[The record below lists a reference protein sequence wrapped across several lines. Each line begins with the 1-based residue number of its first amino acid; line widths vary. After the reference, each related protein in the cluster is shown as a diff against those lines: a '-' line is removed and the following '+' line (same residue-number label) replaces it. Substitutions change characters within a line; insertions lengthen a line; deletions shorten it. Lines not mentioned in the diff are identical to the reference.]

1 MARLGVMARA
11 AGLACA
17 LAGGVASAEPFTYQ
31 GKLDDSGLG
40 APPATYEMEFRV
52 FDDQAIGAPDNQVGL
67 TLSFTGGSAV
77 PVTNGLFTTTLE
89 FGPLVFTGPARY
101 LEVRVRRPGGGAYTT
116 LPRQA
121 ITPSPQAV
129 YATTAGALRLP
140 AYLVGPPY
148 TPSGA
153 TLWITNDT
161 AGGGAIQGVG
171 TTWGVVGWG
180 GTLSSYFGAVS
191 GTGVYGIGQNMG
203 VAGTSNTG
211 TGVYG
216 VSTTG
221 NAGYFE
227 LPSASSTSN
236 ALEAT
241 TAGAGRAARF
251 TRTSSASASP
261 VVEIGGPGADM
272 DVLRVTMVG
281 APGSS
286 GSAVRGI
293 IDSASIAGAGVFGSH
308 TGGGSGVLG
317 QSASGQGVWGDTVSG
332 TGVIGFSSSGTG
344 GEFHHTNATGTNPG
358 VYGATG
364 SGDASAIGVR
374 GAVLPAVAG
383 SFSAG
388 VRGENNG
395 TGGNGIGVFGSQAGS
410 GWGVYGTTPSGV
422 GVRGQSTTGTGVQG
436 ISTSG
441 LAGQFQGNVSIIG
454 NLTVSGS
461 VSKGSGSFRIDHPQD
476 PENKFLVHSFVESP
490 EMKNVYDGV
499 AALDSS
505 GEATV
510 VLPSYFEALNGEF
523 RYQLT
528 CVGGYAPVYIA
539 QEVKENRFRIA
550 GGRAGLK
557 VSWQVTGVRHDAYA
571 LKHPIV
577 PEVRK
582 SEAERGRFV
591 APEAYGLP
599 AERAIG
605 IPGPTEQTGH
615 N

>member
-1 MARLGVMARA
+1 M
-11 AGLACA
+11 
-17 LAGGVASAEPFTYQ
+17 
-31 GKLDDSGLG
+31 
-40 APPATYEMEFRV
+40 
-52 FDDQAIGAPDNQVGL
+52 
-67 TLSFTGGSAV
+67 
-77 PVTNGLFTTTLE
+77 
-89 FGPLVFTGPARY
+89 
-101 LEVRVRRPGGGAYTT
+101 
-116 LPRQA
+116 
-121 ITPSPQAV
+121 
-129 YATTAGALRLP
+129 
-140 AYLVGPPY
+140 
-148 TPSGA
+148 
-153 TLWITNDT
+153 
-161 AGGGAIQGVG
+161 
-171 TTWGVVGWG
+171 
-180 GTLSSYFGAVS
+180 
-191 GTGVYGIGQNMG
+191 
-203 VAGTSNTG
+203 
-211 TGVYG
+211 
-216 VSTTG
+216 
-221 NAGYFE
+221 
-227 LPSASSTSN
+227 
-236 ALEAT
+236 
-241 TAGAGRAARF
+241 
-251 TRTSSASASP
+251 
-261 VVEIGGPGADM
+261 
-272 DVLRVTMVG
+272 
-281 APGSS
+281 
-286 GSAVRGI
+286 
-293 IDSASIAGAGVFGSH
+293 
-308 TGGGSGVLG
+308 
-317 QSASGQGVWGDTVSG
+317 
-332 TGVIGFSSSGTG
+332 
-344 GEFHHTNATGTNPG
+344 
-358 VYGATG
+358 
-364 SGDASAIGVR
+364 
-374 GAVLPAVAG
+374 
-383 SFSAG
+383 
-388 VRGENNG
+388 
-395 TGGNGIGVFGSQAGS
+395 FGSQAGS